1 VKIIQLLAAIDGESP
16 GTIGSQI
23 YGLGDDGAV
32 YELVS
37 PSKTLTHRN
46 QHAVAVRYFD
56 GETGGWRLVVQSH
69 ERTETIPNP
78 DRPLL
83 K

>member
-1 VKIIQLLAAIDGESP
+1 MKIIQLLAAIDGESP

-37 PSKTLTHRN
+37 PSKAITHRN
-46 QHAVAVRYFD
+46 HHAVAVRYYD
-56 GETGGWRLVVQSH
+56 GETGGWRLVAQSH

-78 DRPLL
+78 DRPPL